1 MSLMSKIAGLFVVG
15 QMLCG
20 QMLCDQAQAA
30 GKITVFAAASMTEA
44 LTEIG
49 QAFEASTGTE
59 VVFSFAGTGTLAR
72 QIEAGA
78 PADVFVS
85 ADEAWMDY
93 VSAKGAVKPDTIRA
107 VAANTL
113 VLIGSEEAKPLRLK
127 PDEISQ
133 RLAGNRLAIADPE
146 TVPAGRYGKD
156 ALEATG
162 LWQGVSGTL
171 APMDNV
177 RVALA
182 SVARGDTPLGL
193 VYGSDALVEPRV
205 KVLAVFPEESHPK
218 IRYPAAE
225 TTEASEEAAVFMAFL
240 LRAEA
245 QDIFRRLGFAQ
256 VK

>member
-1 MSLMSKIAGLFVVG
+1 MSKIAGLFVVG
-15 QMLCG
+15 QMLCS
-20 QMLCDQAQAA
+20 QMICDQAQAA
-30 GKITVFAAASMTEA
+30 EKITVFAAASLTEA

-49 QAFEASTGTE
+49 QEFEAVTGTE
-59 VVFSFAGTGTLAR
+59 VVFSFAGTGPLAR
-72 QIEAGA
+72 QVEAGA

-93 VSAKGAVKPDTIRA
+93 VRARGAVEPDTIRA
-107 VAANTL
+107 VAANNL
-113 VLIGSEEAKPLRLK
+113 VLVGAEDAEPLRLNS
-127 PDEISQ
+127 DEISE
-133 RLAGNRLAIADPE
+133 RLVGNRLAMADPE
-146 TVPAGRYGKD
+146 TVPAGRYGRA

-162 LWQGVSGTL
+162 LWQGVSSTL

-182 SVARGDTPLGL
+182 SVARGDTALGL

-225 TTEASEEAAVFMAFL
+225 TVGASEAAAVFMAFL
-240 LRAEA
+240 LGAEA
-245 QDIFRRLGFAQ
+245 QDVFRRSGFAQ